1 MADVPDHPGLLNA
14 AQRGETKP
22 VKVQTILKVA
32 FSLRMA
38 LLIASFGAVLG
49 AGVIFW
55 LGFFKLLHS
64 IQEAFAP
71 ETNTKAIAA
80 GVMGAT
86 DAFLFGVVLI
96 IFASTITFGFAL
108 DVPEW
113 LATRSG
119 VDAGEGHWRAETD
132 VGSNHLDLLDCGLC
146 NRHRRKRYAIVLA
159 GSCEASGRPPDCWI
173 VMAVRRHA
181 PTRRELRQRGA
192 RIGWLVLRS

>member
-1 MADVPDHPGLLNA
+1 MTDLPDHPVLLNA

-22 VKVQTILKVA
+22 AKVQTILKVA

-49 AGVIFW
+49 AGLMFW

-64 IQEAFAP
+64 VQEAFVP
-71 ETNTKAIAA
+71 EATNTKTIAA

-108 DVPEW
+108 ELPEW
-113 LATRSG
+113 LATRLPAWMQVKDISELKQTLVQIILIYLI
-119 VDAGEGHWRAETD
+119 VDFATDIAESDTPLSWPAL
-132 VGSNHLDLLDCGLC
+132 VKPLAILL
-146 NRHRRKRYAIVLA
+146 IA
-159 GSCEASGRPPDCWI
+159 GSLWLFGG
-173 VMAVRRHA
+173 MHQ
-181 PTRRELRQRGA
+181 REE
-192 RIGWLVLRS
+192 S